1 MITSKSA
8 VGGDGDGSCADS
20 ANTIERNAPAQ
31 RQFCFISID
40 GIEHPAWRKSQQ
52 GLECADTSALPK
64 ADLAVAYAVS
74 ADFVRRPDSC
84 AEDSAR
90 YSTRSQF
97 SSKLVRRESR
107 SRFRSMIQQP
117 PCGGRAL
124 CRWCAAVRETHAS
137 WHHCSSPNEHDTSM
151 EKKFGRHTQR
161 EFRHQHPM
169 RSFRALYRKS

>member
-64 ADLAVAYAVS
+64 ADLAVASAVS

-90 YSTRSQF
+90 YSTRSQS
-97 SSKLVRRESR
+97 SSKLVRRESS
-107 SRFRSMIQQP
+107 SRLHSMIQQP
-117 PCGGRAL
+117 PCGRAL
-124 CRWCAAVRETHAS
+124 CRWRAAVRGTHAS
-137 WHHCSSPNEHDTSM
+137 WHHRWSLNERDTSM

-161 EFRHQHPM
+161 EFRNQHPA
-169 RSFRALYRKS
+169 RSFCALCRKF